1 MTIFFCLIPL
11 GSLNI
16 FHYLLAPTG
25 FQIFTEPIDS
35 IDVTTVTAIAIDV
48 KRVIQFTQFTRFTQ
62 FTQFIQFTSVTL
74 ESDTR
79 EHSREHS

>member
-1 MTIFFCLIPL
+1 MTIYFFLIPL